1 MYFLKIFR
9 QYEPLIHILDTGRV
23 NLMIILTVSVL
34 NHDTFGDIETTNVPD
49 ISLNGNNVVYYE
61 NFIYQKCS
69 QHLASLLNDKRINL
83 FDGARSLYKEST

>member
-1 MYFLKIFR
+1 M
-9 QYEPLIHILDTGRV
+9 
-23 NLMIILTVSVL
+23 MILTASVL

>member
-1 MYFLKIFR
+1 M
-9 QYEPLIHILDTGRV
+9 
-23 NLMIILTVSVL
+23 MILTASVL

-69 QHLASLLNDKRINL
+69 QHLASLLNDKRIN
-83 FDGARSLYKEST
+83 